1 MRKTTFWIVGYL
13 MLCVGAFIL
22 SQFWHPSLEDEIW
35 MIAIIG
41 GVWILYL
48 VNSLEK
54 VIKARLDKIEE
65 RLEEMD
71 KKFEE

>member
-1 MRKTTFWIVGYL
+1 MRKNTFWIVGYL
-13 MLCVGAFIL
+13 VLCVGAFIL
-22 SQFWHPSLEDEIW
+22 SQFWHPSLEDKIW

-41 GVWILYL
+41 GIWILYL

-65 RLEEMD
+65 RLEEIAE
-71 KKFEE
+71 KLGE